1 MTVKPSR
8 MGHHDDGAPPGEGD
22 GGWELR
28 VETCRIVR
36 WRGYRTAA
44 FYAHRTG
51 DPPATSL
58 GDQSPAFRWRG
69 AATPD
74 TDEARS
80 AHHELVDRL
89 EKDGWA
95 TIGQGRRWYET
106 ELARKVMVRSEGVGE
121 EPERGRTEAMPEPAE
136 PKREREPAPWTR
148 SPRPPPPPL
157 PVPTLI
163 ARARGLGPS
172 VEEARPTRHV
182 DRWRVAAAA
191 GLTAA
196 IGVLSWVATHP
207 SVVGAVSGFGR
218 SL

>member
-1 MTVKPSR
+1 
-8 MGHHDDGAPPGEGD
+8 MGHDDDGAPPGEGD
-22 GGWELR
+22 GGWKLQ

-44 FYAHRTG
+44 FYAHRSG

-58 GDQSPAFRWRG
+58 GEQSPAFRWRG

-89 EKDGWA
+89 EKDGW
-95 TIGQGRRWYET
+95 TVIGQGQKWYET
-106 ELARKVMVRSEGVGE
+106 ELVRKVMVRPEAVGE
-121 EPERGRTEAMPEPAE
+121 EPESRQTEALPEAAE
-136 PKREREPAPWTR
+136 PEREREPAPWT
-148 SPRPPPPPL
+148 SPPPPPPPPPPSPL

-163 ARARGLGPS
+163 ARARGSGPS
-172 VEEARPTRHV
+172 VEAARPTRRV

-191 GLTAA
+191 GLAAA
-196 IGVLSWVATHP
+196 IGVLSWAATHP
-207 SVVGAVSGFGR
+207 SVVGAVSAFGR